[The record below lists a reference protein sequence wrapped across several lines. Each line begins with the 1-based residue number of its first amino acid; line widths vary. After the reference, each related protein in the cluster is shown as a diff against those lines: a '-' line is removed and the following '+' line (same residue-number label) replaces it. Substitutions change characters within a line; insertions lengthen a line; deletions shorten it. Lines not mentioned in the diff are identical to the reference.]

1 MCKAVTVQAYNDIYE
16 SLLSFEDGF
25 DHGVMD
31 EILEDITSKY
41 CDSGDELTIAM
52 MLQLQSLFIN
62 IATVDFDYDY
72 DTQALE
78 ASVMELGTRLSSLV
92 LSREGV

>member
-1 MCKAVTVQAYNDIYE
+1 MCKVITVNEYDDRYNE
-16 SLLSFEDGF
+16 LLSYENGF
-25 DHGVMD
+25 DHYAMD
-31 EILEDITSKY
+31 KILEDITLNY
-41 CDSGDELTIAM
+41 CDNGDELTVAM

-62 IATVDFDYDY
+62 IAAVDFDYDY
-72 DTQALE
+72 NAQALE